1 MLFKGDENMGI
12 LGNLIVKGVSTAL
25 TNSTIKTVGN
35 ATVGVIAA
43 TAQKQEGKEDAVVKN
58 GVLYIKP
65 TRSSEDYL
73 NKDVLDIVQELL
85 GAGFESITL
94 KSIKKLGDWSIKKYG
109 RIHSISI
116 NGKNEFLGI
125 KKVPASSHIV
135 IEYLDFKDGIN
146 QDVYANVNRIVAGII
161 HNVSDIEAMLPKDE
175 VTTESSLKKYCSYC
189 GESIQS
195 EKAKFCSAC
204 GKEI

>member
-146 QDVYANVNRIVAGII
+146 QDVYANV
-161 HNVSDIEAMLPKDE
+161 IELLL
-175 VTTESSLKKYCSYC
+175 V
-189 GESIQS
+189 
-195 EKAKFCSAC
+195 
-204 GKEI
+204 